1 MPQSPLLNILLFL
14 LFILLFGTI
23 GFYLV
28 ESKYS
33 LFDSFYMSVIT
44 LSTVGYSEVGM
55 LSFQGRIFT
64 VIFILTG
71 FLGITLAFRFLGE
84 QVAQNWSV
92 QKFKLKKN
100 KTMIQKLK
108 DHTIVCGYG
117 RNGRQ
122 AVSRLKRHKQPYVV
136 IENEERCITE
146 FDSDILFLKGNA
158 LSDTTLLNAN
168 INEAKNLICALPS
181 DADNLFVV
189 LSARQLKP
197 DIVIVSR
204 VSEEQNQRK
213 LELAGAN
220 HVIMPDKIGGD
231 YMAALLTVPEVIQ
244 FLGSLDWWVDETSP
258 NVEEVDLRKVPKE
271 FQNKSLATMELRKR
285 TGCNV
290 IGYCD
295 PHGNQIINPDA
306 NHILSVDGKLIVLGS
321 RSSIVK
327 LNRMFHLD

>member
-1 MPQSPLLNILLFL
+1 MPQSPLLKILLFL
-14 LFILLFGTI
+14 LFFLLFGTL
-23 GFYLV
+23 GFYFV
-28 ESKYS
+28 ESDYS

-44 LSTVGYSEVGM
+44 LSTVGYSEVGL
-55 LSFQGRIFT
+55 LSYQGRIFT
-64 VIFILTG
+64 VIFILIG

-92 QKFKLKKN
+92 QKLKLKKN

-108 DHTIVCGYG
+108 GHTVVCGYG

-122 AVSRLKRHKQPYVV
+122 AVSRLIHHKQPYVV
-136 IENEERCITE
+136 IENEEKCIAD
-146 FDSDILFLKGNA
+146 FDSDILFLKGDA
-158 LSDTTLLNAN
+158 LSDSTLLNAN
-168 INEAKNLICALPS
+168 IKEAKNLICALPS

-231 YMAALLTVPEVIQ
+231 YMAVLLTVPEVIQ
-244 FLGSLDWWVDETSP
+244 FLGALDWWDDETSP
-258 NVEEVDLRKVPKE
+258 NV
-271 FQNKSLATMELRKR
+271 
-285 TGCNV
+285 
-290 IGYCD
+290 
-295 PHGNQIINPDA
+295 
-306 NHILSVDGKLIVLGS
+306 
-321 RSSIVK
+321 
-327 LNRMFHLD
+327 